1 MAATTGGG
9 LQEVSRRLHGP
20 ERVAALLLAMG
31 KPFAER
37 LLPHFEPSELR
48 EISRCAVALGRVPAH
63 ELETLI
69 EDFAGQFAAG
79 LNLLVSAREFED
91 LLTGVIPPEQPPAET
106 AETAEAPS
114 AFDPSIWEKISQLS
128 ETVLAEYLLEEHPQ
142 AIALVVSK
150 LEPAK
155 AAKLMTEFPADLR
168 DATMRRMLASRPA
181 TEAGLRVLALALQE
195 DLLET
200 ASREKAADP
209 HEKLARIINNMDRDH
224 MEHFLQSLGDAR
236 PQSAEILKGLLFS
249 FEDLAQMT
257 PEARSTLLDK
267 VQSDRLVLALKG
279 TEADFREAVLSA
291 LPARARRVVE
301 SELGRN
307 EAAPQRE
314 VADARREIVNT
325 ALELAGRGEIQ
336 LKTPSDQQSEP
347 MVA

>member
-1 MAATTGGG
+1 MAATTGGSHR
-9 LQEVSRRLHGP
+9 EVSRRLHGP

-63 ELETLI
+63 ELEMLI

-79 LNLLVSAREFED
+79 LNILVSAREFED
-91 LLTGVIPPEQPPAET
+91 LLTGAIPPEQPPAET
-106 AETAEAPS
+106 AEAPS
-114 AFDPSIWEKISQLS
+114 ALDPSIWEKISQLAES
-128 ETVLAEYLLEEHPQ
+128 VLAEYLLKEHPQ

-155 AAKLMTEFPADLR
+155 AAKVMTELPAALR
-168 DATMRRMLASRPA
+168 DETMRRMLASRPA
-181 TEAGLRVLALALQE
+181 MDAGLRVLALALQE

-200 ASREKAADP
+200 ATREKGADP

-257 PEARSTLLDK
+257 PPARSTLLDK

-325 ALELAGRGEIQ
+325 ALEMAGRGEIQ
-336 LKTPSDQQSEP
+336 LKTPSEQQSEP